1 MKGTKKD
8 IKNLDFS
15 GNLNYALSNLKK
27 VIDEANDLED
37 KIYLE
42 ISKSQIIK
50 YLNYAYTNIKD
61 WQTYYESKEYDAIIK
76 NYKEIESIISQLELC
91 LADYDDKFHIDGI
104 SYSIF
109 QIGKVLSI
117 VKKESDINGK
127 W

>member
-8 IKNLDFS
+8 TKNLDFS

-61 WQTYYESKEYDAIIK
+61 WQTYYESKEYDAIIN
-76 NYKEIESIISQLELC
+76 NYEEIESIISQLELC

-127 W
+127 

>member
-8 IKNLDFS
+8 TKNLDFS

-61 WQTYYESKEYDAIIK
+61 WQTYYESKEYDAIIN

-127 W
+127 

>member
-8 IKNLDFS
+8 TKNLDFS
-15 GNLNYALSNLKK
+15 CNLNYALSNLKK

-127 W
+127 

>member
-1 MKGTKKD
+1 MKGTKED
-8 IKNLDFS
+8 TKNLDFS

-61 WQTYYESKEYDAIIK
+61 WQTYYESKEYDAIIN

-117 VKKESDINGK
+117 VKKESDINY
-127 W
+127 

>member
-8 IKNLDFS
+8 TKNLDFS

-50 YLNYAYTNIKD
+50 YLNCAYTNIKD

-127 W
+127 

>member
-1 MKGTKKD
+1 M
-8 IKNLDFS
+8 
-15 GNLNYALSNLKK
+15 KK

-61 WQTYYESKEYDAIIK
+61 WQTYYESKEYDAIIN

-127 W
+127 

>member
-8 IKNLDFS
+8 TKNLDFS

-42 ISKSQIIK
+42 ISKNQIIK

-61 WQTYYESKEYDAIIK
+61 WQTYYESKEYDAIIN

-127 W
+127 

>member
-8 IKNLDFS
+8 TKNLDFS
-15 GNLNYALSNLKK
+15 GNLNYTLSNLKK

-127 W
+127 

>member
-1 MKGTKKD
+1 MKVTKED
-8 IKNLDFS
+8 TKNLDFS

-42 ISKSQIIK
+42 ISRSQIIK

-61 WQTYYESKEYDAIIK
+61 WQTYYESKEYDAIIN

-117 VKKESDINGK
+117 IKKESDINY
-127 W
+127 

>member
-1 MKGTKKD
+1 MKDTKKD
-8 IKNLDFS
+8 TKNLDFS

-127 W
+127 

>member
-8 IKNLDFS
+8 TKNLDFS

-50 YLNYAYTNIKD
+50 YLNYSYTNNKD
-61 WQTYYESKEYDAIIK
+61 WQTYYESKEYDAIIN

-127 W
+127 

>member
-1 MKGTKKD
+1 MKGTKED
-8 IKNLDFS
+8 TKNLDFS

-37 KIYLE
+37 KVYLE
-42 ISKSQIIK
+42 ISKRQIIK

-61 WQTYYESKEYDAIIK
+61 WQTYYESKEYDAIIN

-109 QIGKVLSI
+109 QIGKALSI

-127 W
+127 

>member
-8 IKNLDFS
+8 TKNLDFS

-61 WQTYYESKEYDAIIK
+61 WQTYYESKEYDAIIN

-117 VKKESDINGK
+117 VKKGSDINGK
-127 W
+127 

>member
-8 IKNLDFS
+8 TKNLDFS

-127 W
+127 

>member
-127 W
+127 